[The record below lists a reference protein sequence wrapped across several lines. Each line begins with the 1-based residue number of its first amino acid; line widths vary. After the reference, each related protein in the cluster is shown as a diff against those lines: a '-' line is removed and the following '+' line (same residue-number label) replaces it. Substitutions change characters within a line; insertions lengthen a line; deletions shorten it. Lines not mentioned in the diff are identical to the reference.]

1 MITVLEMIVGSIAA
15 YMFLRGKGKKG
26 CGCDD

>member
-1 MITVLEMIVGSIAA
+1 MITVLEMIVGAIAA

-26 CGCDD
+26 CGFDD